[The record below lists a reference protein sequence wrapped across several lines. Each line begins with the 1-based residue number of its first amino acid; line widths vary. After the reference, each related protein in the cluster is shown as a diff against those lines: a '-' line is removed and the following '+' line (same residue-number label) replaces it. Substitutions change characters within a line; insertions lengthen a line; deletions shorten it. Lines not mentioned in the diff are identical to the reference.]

1 MDAGRDRRAFTPGD
15 GEVGSR
21 LRVVA
26 TFRDFDGVLES
37 VTSPATA
44 AVGNVNDAPT
54 GVPVLDDRTPTEGAP
69 VTVVTGSIADLD
81 GLEGVTLQRQW
92 QRGDGA
98 AWQNIP
104 AATGATFTPGAA
116 EVGLRLRVVVTF
128 TDNGGTAE
136 RVLSA
141 ETDVVAAAPAP
152 PAPAAPAAPAG
163 PAVAPE
169 PPAPAAP
176 LALERAVLPRT
187 LAAPALVSE
196 GLPVTLA
203 APAGTRVVRVR
214 SSGRARTGRSR
225 GCSSGPRRAA
235 RRYAAPPARH
245 PGAAAGRQV
254 PRRAHARHEPPQ
266 ARRHDGEEDHH
277 PSLTPPHPSGAMRP
291 ASCGPASDR
300 EPRPARPRAG
310 RPRRA

>member
-1 MDAGRDRRAFTPGD
+1 MDLDAVDERTLVLTWQAEAKPDEWTPVATGAAFTPGD

-92 QRGDGA
+92 QRGDGT

-141 ETDVVAAAPAP
+141 RDRRGRRGAGAAGARRPGGAGRPGRRAGAPRPGGA
-152 PAPAAPAAPAG
+152 AGARAGGPAAHARRAGARVRGPAG
-163 PAVAPE
+163 EA
-169 PPAPAAP
+169 
-176 LALERAVLPRT
+176 R
-187 LAAPALVSE
+187 
-196 GLPVTLA
+196 G
-203 APAGTRVVRVR
+203 AGRHAR
-214 SSGRARTGRSR
+214 RARRDRPGRH
-225 GCSSGPRRAA
+225 GPDARAGVRPGQGGPHVA
-235 RRYAAPPARH
+235 HAAPPARH
-245 PGAAAGRQV
+245 PGAAARRQV

-266 ARRHDGEEDHH
+266 LGVTTVKKITIRR
-277 PSLTPPHPSGAMRP
+277 
-291 ASCGPASDR
+291 
-300 EPRPARPRAG
+300 
-310 RPRRA
+310 